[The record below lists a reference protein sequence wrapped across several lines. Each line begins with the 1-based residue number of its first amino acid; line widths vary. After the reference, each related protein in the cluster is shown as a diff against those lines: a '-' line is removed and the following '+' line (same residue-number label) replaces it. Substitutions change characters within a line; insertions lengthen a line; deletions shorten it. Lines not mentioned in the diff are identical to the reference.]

1 MPVLYWINGT
11 GNWND
16 TSHWSYTSGGSSAG
30 KIPEKFDDARFDANS
45 FNGTGQTVTLNVVPT
60 CRHMDWTGVTNNPTF
75 NMNSQQPTMY
85 GSVIFESPANM
96 TITNAAVFNLYGQQ
110 AHNYIRL
117 RGQTLSGITIQ
128 NYGTYELDGDL
139 TLTGNLTIQNIGILN
154 TKNYNISCA
163 IFTIAAGSRNV
174 LLGKSVI
181 TVSNYFQNTASS
193 VTNTHNYRNCTIK
206 CTASSANVFY
216 GGGNTYGTVE
226 LTGTNVTIDGSNSYY
241 NLKLTAGN
249 TYKFTSGTTHKV
261 CTGGMSKGSLGNLI
275 TLQSTSAGSAFFLQP
290 LVVGNDATARP
301 LVLDY
306 YSLKDCS
313 ASGNTVY
320 AINSTN
326 VSGNTSVIFPTV
338 TDCYWIGNS
347 GNWSTPANWSTGS
360 VPRAIDNAIFDASS
374 FNGTGQSITIDVDAV
389 CNNMIWTGVT
399 NNPTLVMSNNIT
411 VKGTLTLVSGMS
423 IDNTANKSWYGT
435 PENVDTLLTS
445 GGQTLNNFYIKAIKD
460 RGYKI
465 QDATT
470 FTNLYF
476 DSGTLDTNNQNV
488 TITDSM
494 YLQQDFDHILT
505 LGSSVIT
512 ISGNYS
518 CIMYPTVARQLA
530 CTAITVNKGTSKF
543 IMNGANKTFDAYG
556 FEYYDIEIDGTIN
569 LTTNETQK
577 NIDSINSYKDITDTA
592 KSTFNKIIINANKTL
607 TISSDTTKDCDTDI
621 DVVTNELV
629 SNGTAGNLATINAS
643 TSSGKGTITSKGLNL
658 KTSYLSV
665 QNIKVSDGSMLLE
678 NSTDVSGNSGIIFIG
693 TARYWV
699 GVTGGNWSDTANWSL
714 TSGGAGGASAP
725 TDSIDAIFDANSITT
740 TGRTITI
747 DTTASCKN
755 LHMFGLTNNP
765 TIINS
770 NTLNVYG
777 NLVMPQTATITFT
790 NGTVNMKS
798 TSKGELWVKSKTI
811 NDITFDGVGGLFTLF
826 NDVIANDITLTNGTL
841 DTNDV
846 NITCRNI
853 VSNNSNTRALSLGK
867 SVITSSGDINFTTTT
882 GLTFDCEESSI
893 KMIGNT
899 KVFDGGGLTF
909 WSLELLGTPIELHG
923 NNTYHF
929 LRTIPDKTLKLE
941 AGTTHTTYYLEA
953 WGYPSHL
960 VTIESTSAGN
970 KANLIVTYNM
980 SAEYCSIK
988 DIDATGSTTMSSKDE
1003 TGFTVYNGTNVS
1015 GNTGITFNSTSKVL
1029 YMSKSGND
1037 SNDGSTPALAK
1048 LTLSGVKAAL
1058 STTGITRV
1066 YIAYGLWTE
1075 ASFTLD
1081 TANSNTKFIGDYEG
1095 KIFGIATPEY
1105 PCLFT
1110 DGTLI
1115 TATYMDGVERILF
1128 KTMTTGRTFG
1138 IGANPF
1144 SRITV
1149 DYCILEAM
1157 GHSVSNGIF
1166 NSISTTQLY
1175 QDLYFNGL
1183 KVICPYISYLSV
1195 NYTWSTH
1202 GSGNSKYQN
1211 VYLNYCDFTT
1221 ECFNGNIEYGVGS
1234 IIGTKLWGYPV
1245 NITGGTV
1252 GEYSKIKLR
1261 KGWRQ
1266 LTNTSSTLNT
1276 ILASIFT
1283 NTKVMKDIT
1292 TWNPKSMDSSY
1303 EFWNNTYT
1311 QLIDTTTDYIIKKT
1325 ALVKSL
1331 YLVQELNK
1339 INISNVNNDGL
1350 NYILTLANVLLQEGV
1365 GTHNDKGILH
1375 FKANKTDIYSLTGD
1389 NYYLIKLDVNKNTEY
1404 TLSFDYLRNT
1414 TNSVDTTV
1422 SIFAGQNK
1430 YRGTPLVTA
1439 TYASGD
1445 HTNNTWYAKTLTF
1458 TPTTDDEYYIYI
1470 KVPSNTGENNAIKF
1484 TEFTLS

>member
-1 MPVLYWINGT
+1 MSQLFWINGT

-16 TSHWSYTSGGSSAG
+16 TSHWSYTSGGVSAG
-30 KIPEKFDDARFDANS
+30 KIPEKFDDVRFDANS
-45 FNGTGQTVTLNVVPT
+45 FSGAGQTVTLNVAPT
-60 CRHMDWTGVTNNPTF
+60 MRHMDWTGVTNNPTF
-75 NMNSQQPTMY
+75 NMNNQQPIMY
-85 GSVIFESPANM
+85 GSVIFESPVNM
-96 TITNAAVFNLYGQQ
+96 TITNTAVFNLYGQQ
-110 AHNYIRL
+110 THNYIRT
-117 RGQTLSGITIQ
+117 RGQTLLGITIQ

-139 TLTGNLTIQNIGILN
+139 TLTGSLIIQNIGVLN

-163 IFTIAAGSRNV
+163 QFLIANGARNA
-174 LLGKSVI
+174 LLGKSKI
-181 TVSNYFQNTASS
+181 TVSSYFQNTASG
-193 VTNTHNYRNCTIK
+193 VTSTHNYRNCTIK
-206 CTASSANVFY
+206 CTASNANVFY

-226 LTGTNVTIDGSNSYY
+226 LTGTNAVIDGNNSYY

-249 TYKFTSGTTHKV
+249 TYKFTAGTTHKV
-261 CTGGMSKGSLGNLI
+261 CTGGMSKGSVGNLI
-275 TLQSTSAGSAFFLQP
+275 TLQSTLAGSAFFLQP
-290 LVVGNDATARP
+290 LILGNDATARP

-338 TDCYWIGNS
+338 TNCYWIGNS
-347 GNWSTPANWSTGS
+347 GNWSTPSNWSTGS

-374 FNGTGQSITIDVDAV
+374 FNGTGQSVTIDVDVV

-435 PENVDTLLTS
+435 PEVVDTLLTS
-445 GGQTLNNFYIKAIKD
+445 GGQTLNNFYIKGIKD

-476 DSGTLDTNNQNV
+476 DSGTLDTNNQNI

-518 CIMYPTVARQLA
+518 CIMYPSVATQLA

-569 LTTNETQK
+569 LTTNETRK
-577 NIDSINSYKDITDTA
+577 NIDTVNVYKDITDTA

-607 TISSDTTKDCDTDI
+607 TIKSDTTKDCDTDI
-621 DVVTNELV
+621 DVVTNELI

-665 QNIKVSDGSMLLE
+665 QDIKVSDGSMLLE
-678 NSTDVSGNSGIIFIG
+678 NSTDVSGNSGITFIG

-714 TSGGAGGASAP
+714 TSGGTGGASVP
-725 TDSIDAIFDANSITT
+725 TSAIDAIFDANSITT
-740 TGRTITI
+740 SGRTITI

-755 LHMFGLTNNP
+755 LHMFGLANNP
-765 TIINS
+765 TIVNA

-777 NLVMPQTATITFT
+777 NLVMPLTATVTFT
-790 NGTVNMKS
+790 NSTVNMKS
-798 TSKGELWVKSKTI
+798 TSKGELWGKSKTI
-811 NDITFDGVGGLFTLF
+811 NNITFDGVGGLFTLF
-826 NDVIANDITLTNGTL
+826 NDLIVNDITLTNGSL

-853 VSNNSNTRALSLGK
+853 SSNNSNTRALSLGK
-867 SVITSSGDINFTTTT
+867 SVITASGDINFSTTT

-893 KMIGNT
+893 KMTGNT

-909 WSLELLGTPIELHG
+909 WSLETLGTPIELHG

-941 AGTTHTTYYLEA
+941 AGTTHRTYYLEA

-1048 LTLSGVKAAL
+1048 LTLSGIKLTL

-1105 PCLFT
+1105 PCLLV
-1110 DGTLI
+1110 DGTAI
-1115 TATYMDGVERILF
+1115 TATYFDGVERMLF
-1128 KTMTTGRTFG
+1128 KFFSTGIFS
-1138 IGANPF
+1138 IGLNPN

-1149 DYCILEAM
+1149 DYCIMEMM
-1157 GHSVSNGIF
+1157 GHGNSGRLF
-1166 NSISTTQLY
+1166 NNISATQYY
-1175 QDLYFNGL
+1175 QDIYINGFKIIL
-1183 KVICPYISYLSV
+1183 PYISYLAV
-1195 NYTWSTH
+1195 NYLWNIL
-1202 GSGNSKYQN
+1202 GSNQSASQN
-1211 VYLNYCDFTT
+1211 LYLNYCDFITESFNGSNVLLGIIYNTGSKWWGNQLNLTAGSLVYTT
-1221 ECFNGNIEYGVGS
+1221 E
-1234 IIGTKLWGYPV
+1234 T
-1245 NITGGTV
+1245 
-1252 GEYSKIKLR
+1252 KLR
-1261 KGWRQ
+1261 KGLRQ
-1266 LTNTSSTLNT
+1266 LTNVSSA
-1276 ILASIFT
+1276 IYPMISKIHG
-1283 NTKVMKDIT
+1283 NTKIMRDIT

-1303 EFWNNTYT
+1303 EFWNSTYW
-1311 QLIDTTTDYIIKKT
+1311 QLLDATDYNLKKT
-1325 ALVKSL
+1325 ALVKLL
-1331 YLVQELNK
+1331 YIVQELNK

-1350 NYILTLANVLLQEGV
+1350 NYISTPANVLLQEGV

-1422 SIFAGQNK
+1422 SIFAGQDK

-1470 KVPSNTGENNAIKF
+1470 KVPSNTGDNNAIKF
-1484 TEFTLS
+1484 TEFTIN